1 MENELAR
8 NPMKRKILN
17 FSILAVICLALL
29 VAGVWFFLLFLRTG
43 PEIQA
48 ALLTVL
54 ASVAIAGW
62 AHHSG
67 KKREIAARH
76 FSEKRQAYM
85 KLVDTIFGAVMAGK
99 PGQARRSQQKIA
111 SDLLNFKKHLMVWAG
126 ADFIRCWNEF
136 ETDLDKLTKEETKGS
151 VSPLLLWD
159 RLLRELRKDLGQDDA
174 ILEDGELA
182 ALLLVAEEKKHVA
195 A

>member
-1 MENELAR
+1 
-8 NPMKRKILN
+8 MKRKILN
-17 FSILAVICLALL
+17 YLMLAVVCLALI
-29 VAGVWFFLLFLRTG
+29 VAGVWFVLLFLRTG

-67 KKREIAARH
+67 KKSEIAARH

-85 KLVDTIFGAVMAGK
+85 KLVDTVVGEVMAGK
-99 PGQARRSQQKIA
+99 PGQARKSQQKIA
-111 SDLLNFKKHLMVWAG
+111 SDLINFKKQLMVWAD
-126 ADFIRCWNEF
+126 AEFIRYWNEF
-136 ETDLDKLTKEETKGS
+136 ETELDKLTRDETKGD

-159 RLLRELRKDLGQDDA
+159 RLLRELRKDLGQDDS

-182 ALLLVAEEKKHVA
+182 ALLLSAEEKKHVTA
-195 A
+195 RE

>member
-1 MENELAR
+1 
-8 NPMKRKILN
+8 MKRKIPNYL
-17 FSILAVICLALL
+17 ILAVVCLALI
-29 VAGVWFFLLFLRTG
+29 VAGGWFFLLFLRTS
-43 PEIQA
+43 PEIQV

-76 FSEKRQAYM
+76 FSEKRQAYV
-85 KLVDTIFGAVMAGK
+85 KLVDIVFGTVMAGK
-99 PGQARRSQQKIA
+99 PGQARKSQQKIA
-111 SDLLNFKKHLMVWAG
+111 ADLLNFKKQLMVWAD
-126 ADFIRCWNEF
+126 ADFIRYWNEF
-136 ETDLDKLTKEETKGS
+136 ETELDKLAKDETKGDL
-151 VSPLLLWD
+151 SPLLLWD

-182 ALLLVAEEKKHVA
+182 ALLLLAEEKKHVTA
-195 A
+195 RE

>member
-1 MENELAR
+1 
-8 NPMKRKILN
+8 
-17 FSILAVICLALL
+17 
-29 VAGVWFFLLFLRTG
+29 
-43 PEIQA
+43 
-48 ALLTVL
+48 
-54 ASVAIAGW
+54 
-62 AHHSG
+62 
-67 KKREIAARH
+67 
-76 FSEKRQAYM
+76 
-85 KLVDTIFGAVMAGK
+85 MAGK